1 MTSYK
6 KQELLN
12 LHGDLGSPPIFL
24 GSPPVLGGVGVAH
37 LCSFQCFALFVFAL
51 CLVCQMLAVSLHCPK
66 CWQCLYIVSNV
77 GSVSTLSQ
85 MLAVSLHCL
94 KCWQCLYIVPN
105 VGSVSTLSQMLA
117 VSLYCLYI
125 VHFWPA
131 LRFSLTDGSN
141 YWIKFDGRFT
151 CNIVLKVR
159 CISFHCLLCHK
170 WPWSGYLYAC
180 IRWKQQDEKSFS
192 MN

>member
-37 LCSFQCFALFVFAL
+37 LCSLQCFALFVFAL
-51 CLVCQMLAVSLHCPK
+51 CLVCQMLAVYLHCPK
-66 CWQCLYIVSNV
+66 CGQCLYIVSNV

-85 MLAVSLHCL
+85 
-94 KCWQCLYIVPN
+94 I
-105 VGSVSTLSQMLA
+105 LA

-131 LRFSLTDGSN
+131 LRFSLTDDSN
-141 YWIKFDGRFT
+141 YWFKFDGRFT
-151 CNIVLKVR
+151 CNVFLKVR